1 MKILYAFNGTG
12 YGHASRAMSILPLLQ
27 HHDVD
32 IMISGEMNPIDI
44 GHEIKYRFKGFTFAY
59 NNGKIDYWKTFR
71 QLNIFQFI
79 KDVCSL
85 SVEQY
90 DLVISDFEPIS
101 AYAAKLRV
109 VKSLSLSHHASFLS
123 SKTPRPY
130 EIDQMAEWIL
140 KNYAPCK
147 YNIGFHFDKYD
158 DFILAPH
165 IRRNIRDN
173 KDKTERKGYILV
185 YLSSYDINDIVETFT
200 KYKEYRF
207 IIFTSKPI
215 KNSYWNYYHSNILI
229 KPANPSN
236 FMYDLLRC
244 DGVITGGGFETV
256 AEALYLNKPVFTIP
270 IKGQY
275 EQECNATAASKFNN
289 VFKEPLSEVYLKEFM
304 AVTKQIGIRENDF
317 EISTDEEVLQAIEN
331 VLYDQV

>member
-27 HHDVD
+27 HHEVD

-59 NNGKIDYWKTFR
+59 SNGKLDYWKTFR

-109 VKSLSLSHHASFLS
+109 VKSLSLSHHAAFLS
-123 SKTPRPY
+123 EGTPRPNKV
-130 EIDQMAEWIL
+130 DRMAEWIL

-147 YNIGFHFDKYD
+147 YNIGFHFKRYD
-158 DFILAPH
+158 DFILPPH
-165 IRRNIRDN
+165 IRSVIRYN
-173 KDKTERKGYILV
+173 KESTMRLGHILV
-185 YLSSYDINDIVETFT
+185 YLSSYNIHL
-200 KYKEYRF
+200 
-207 IIFTSKPI
+207 
-215 KNSYWNYYHSNILI
+215 KN
-229 KPANPSN
+229 
-236 FMYDLLRC
+236 
-244 DGVITGGGFETV
+244 G
-256 AEALYLNKPVFTIP
+256 
-270 IKGQY
+270 
-275 EQECNATAASKFNN
+275 
-289 VFKEPLSEVYLKEFM
+289 
-304 AVTKQIGIRENDF
+304 
-317 EISTDEEVLQAIEN
+317 
-331 VLYDQV
+331 